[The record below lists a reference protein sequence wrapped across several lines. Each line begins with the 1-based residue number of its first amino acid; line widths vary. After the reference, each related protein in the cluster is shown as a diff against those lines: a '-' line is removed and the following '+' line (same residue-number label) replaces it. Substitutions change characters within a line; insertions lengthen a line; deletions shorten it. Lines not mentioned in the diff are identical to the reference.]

1 VATAPEGPNRY
12 GVAVHRDESGWRV
25 AIVDRSGREV
35 SVRACSDEV
44 EARTY
49 ASTVRQHVEWLSEPK
64 FREYYRIPGGS
75 GGLSERA
82 DQASGSL
89 PAGGE

>member
-1 VATAPEGPNRY
+1 VATAPEELNRY
-12 GVAVHRDESGWRV
+12 GVAVHHDDGGWRV
-25 AIVDRSGREV
+25 TIVDRAGREV

-64 FREYYRIPGGS
+64 FREYYRIAP
-75 GGLSERA
+75 
-82 DQASGSL
+82 D
-89 PAGGE
+89 AGEG